1 MQATKNHL
9 WKPGQ
14 SGNPMGRPKGAKN
27 KVSEKFLEN
36 LQDNWEKH
44 GVDALE
50 KAAESDPMQYV
61 KMVASLVPREL
72 KQETSI
78 NISFIEALKQINQS
92 ETELLNEPV
101 FDGSYE

>member
-1 MQATKNHL
+1 MEVITNHL

-14 SGNPMGRPKGAKN
+14 SGNPMGRPKGSKN
-27 KVSEKFLEN
+27 KISEKFLEN
-36 LQDNWEKH
+36 LYENWERH
-44 GVDALE
+44 GVNALD

-72 KQETSI
+72 MKETSI

>member
-27 KVSEKFLEN
+27 KISEKFLEN

-44 GVDALE
+44 GVNALE
-50 KAAESDPMQYV
+50 KAAENDPMQYV

>member
-92 ETELLNEPV
+92 EANLLEEPV
-101 FDGSYE
+101 FDGEL

>member
-9 WKPGQ
+9 WEPGQ

-44 GVDALE
+44 GVNALE
-50 KAAESDPMQYV
+50 KAAENDPMQYV

>member
-1 MQATKNHL
+1 MEVTKNHL

-44 GVDALE
+44 GVNALE
-50 KAAESDPMQYV
+50 KAAVNDPMQYV

>member
-27 KVSEKFLEN
+27 KISEKFLEN

-44 GVDALE
+44 GVNALE

-72 KQETSI
+72 MKETSI

-92 ETELLNEPV
+92 EANLLEEPV
-101 FDGSYE
+101 FDGEL

>member
-1 MQATKNHL
+1 MEVTTNHL

-27 KVSEKFLEN
+27 KISEKFLEN

-50 KAAESDPMQYV
+50 KAESF
-61 KMVASLVPREL
+61 AREAVM
-72 KQETSI
+72 KRMADAAKGQ
-78 NISFIEALKQINQS
+78 F
-92 ETELLNEPV
+92 P
-101 FDGSYE
+101 

>member
-1 MQATKNHL
+1 MEVTTNHL

-27 KVSEKFLEN
+27 KISEKFLEN
-36 LQDNWEKH
+36 LYENWEKH

-50 KAAESDPMQYV
+50 KAAESDPMPYV

-92 ETELLNEPV
+92 EANFLEEPV

>member
-44 GVDALE
+44 GVNALE
-50 KAAESDPMQYV
+50 KAAENDPMQYV

>member
-1 MQATKNHL
+1 MEVTTNHL

-14 SGNPMGRPKGAKN
+14 SGNPMGRPKGSKN
-27 KVSEKFLEN
+27 KISEKFLEN

-44 GVDALE
+44 GIGALE
-50 KAAESDPMQYV
+50 KAAENDPMQYV

>member
-44 GVDALE
+44 GVNALE
-50 KAAESDPMQYV
+50 KPAVNDPMQYV

>member
-9 WKPGQ
+9 WKQGQ

-27 KVSEKFLEN
+27 KISEKFLEN
-36 LQDNWEKH
+36 LYENWEKH

-72 KQETSI
+72 MKETSI

-92 ETELLNEPV
+92 EANLLEEPV
-101 FDGSYE
+101 FDGEL

>member
-27 KVSEKFLEN
+27 KISEKFLEN

-44 GVDALE
+44 GIGALE